1 MKKRFLTLLIFA
13 VLVLVLGT
21 TFVIV
26 NIDQAISSLDDL
38 VARYEKDRKC
48 TRILMAI
55 KKVQHDGILHHNYGK
70 IGADGMQVRVAD
82 LGRKAAS
89 CASCHH
95 PPSVADKVRDFS
107 QKAKAFQ
114 DVMVEIF
121 SRRDDPDHEIMDVEA
136 FAMGQELYIQAQDL
150 FTKSSKQLANET
162 KVARSSAV
170 KSKWL
175 LYIVTCSGLVV
186 VILTTFLLIRSFNR
200 PLQSLLAATKKIEQG
215 DLDYRVQ
222 DLSHEF
228 GELANSFNAMSASLK
243 TQMLQ
248 LQRSEQLAA
257 CGKIATTL
265 VHEVRNPLAGI
276 KAAMEVLSSEST
288 ISKEDREILFKVV
301 WEVNRIEGLFT
312 NMLDF
317 ARPNPPQLTEVSLKE
332 IIDRALLFT
341 PAVTNQKVKVAW
353 QREKPVP
360 TIQADPNQLYQVFLN
375 LFLNAAAAMP
385 GGGTL
390 SIVIT
395 ADQDAETVNV
405 AVSDT
410 GSGIDEA
417 LLDDIF
423 NPFFTT
429 KPKGSGLGLATSKTL
444 IGLHQGTIV
453 AGNSPEGGAL
463 FQVSLPIFGG
473 GSDEE

>member
-1 MKKRFLTLLIFA
+1 MKKRFLTLLAIA
-13 VLVLVLGT
+13 IMVLVLGT

-26 NIDQAISSLDDL
+26 NIDQAISSLDNL
-38 VARYEKDRKC
+38 VGRYEKDRKC
-48 TRILMAI
+48 TKVLMAI
-55 KKVQHDGILHHNYGK
+55 KKVQHDGILHHTLGEV
-70 IGADGMQVRVAD
+70 GSEGMQVRVAD
-82 LGRKAAS
+82 LGRKATS

-95 PPSVADKVRDFS
+95 PEPVAEKVRDFS
-107 QKAKAFQ
+107 QKAQAFQ
-114 DVMVEIF
+114 DVMTEIF
-121 SRRDDPDHEIMDVEA
+121 ERIDDPDHRIMDIEA

-150 FTKSSKQLANET
+150 FTKSSKQLAVET

-175 LYIVTCSGLVV
+175 LYMITCSGLVV
-186 VILTTFLLIRSFNR
+186 VISTTLLLIRSFTR
-200 PLQSLLAATKKIEQG
+200 PLQSLLTATKKIEQG
-215 DLDYRVQ
+215 DLDYRVKG
-222 DLSHEF
+222 LHHEF
-228 GELANSFNAMSASLK
+228 GALANAFNAMSDSLK

-301 WEVNRIEGLFT
+301 WEVKRIEGLFT

-317 ARPNPPQLTEVSLKE
+317 ARPNPPQFTQVSLKE
-332 IIDRALLFT
+332 ILDRALLFT
-341 PAVTNQKVKVAW
+341 PAVTNQKVEVAW
-353 QREKPVP
+353 DRDIKVP

-385 GGGTL
+385 QGGTL

-395 ADQDAETVNV
+395 TSKGAETVNI

-429 KPKGSGLGLATSKTL
+429 KAKGSGLGLATSKTL
-444 IGLHQGTIV
+444 IDLHHGSIV
-453 AGNSPEGGAL
+453 ASNTPEGGAL
-463 FQVSLPIFGG
+463 FFVSLPVFGG
-473 GSDEE
+473 GIDAG